1 MLEMAGAIIARGDS
15 MRGVGTVALCAC
27 AAVPAIA
34 QAAEPSRT
42 VFGTLP
48 DGRTVEE
55 VTLTNGKGVTARV
68 IAWGALLRILEVPD
82 RAGKSADIVLGYND
96 LASYLE
102 KPKYFGVSVG
112 RYANRIRAGRF
123 TLDGQTY
130 TLATNDGSNTLHGGK
145 AGFDKR
151 LWTITEVK
159 GGATPSVTLRYVS
172 PDGEEGYP
180 GTLTVTATYA
190 LDESNTLTVTYL
202 ATTDK
207 PTIVNLTN
215 HSFFNLAGEGSG
227 RSILDNV
234 LTIPAER
241 FTPVDATLIPTG
253 EHLPV
258 AGTPFDFRT
267 PTVIGARIRDGRDIQ
282 IARGRGYDHN
292 WVVTDAPTAEPHLV
306 ARVEDPHSGRV
317 LEVASNQPGIQF
329 YAGNFLDATVVG
341 KSGLAYRQ
349 SDALAL
355 EPELFPDTPNQP
367 AFGSARLDPGATY
380 RNVITYRFSAS
391 SEHRTH
397 R

>member
-1 MLEMAGAIIARGDS
+1 
-15 MRGVGTVALCAC
+15 MRGVGPLALCAC
-27 AAVPAIA
+27 AAIPGLTPAPVR
-34 QAAEPSRT
+34 AAEPVRT

-48 DGRTVEE
+48 DGRSVEE
-55 VTLTNGKGVTARV
+55 VTLTNGKGITAR
-68 IAWGALLRILEVPD
+68 ILSWGALLRSLDVPD
-82 RAGKSADIVLGYND
+82 RSGKAADVVLGYND
-96 LASYLE
+96 LASYLT
-102 KPKYFGVSVG
+102 KGSYFGVSVG

-130 TLATNDGSNTLHGGK
+130 TLPTNDGPNALHGGA

-151 LWTITEVK
+151 LWTITAVK
-159 GGATPSVTLRYVS
+159 GGAAPSVTLRYVS

-180 GTLTVTATYA
+180 GTLTATATYT
-190 LDESNTLTVTYL
+190 LDATDTLTVTYE
-202 ATTDK
+202 ATADK

-227 RSILDNV
+227 RSILDQT

-253 EHLPV
+253 AHLPV
-258 AGTPFDFRT
+258 AGTPFDFRK
-267 PTVIGARIRDGRDIQ
+267 PTVIGARIRDGRDEQ
-282 IARGRGYDHN
+282 IVRARGYDHN

-306 ARVEDPHSGRV
+306 ARVEDPESGRI
-317 LEVASNQPGIQF
+317 LEVASNQPGVQF
-329 YAGNFLDATVVG
+329 YAGNFLNATVVG

-367 AFGSARLDPGATY
+367 AFGSARLDPGKTY
-380 RNVITYRFSAS
+380 RNVIAYRFSTSPA
-391 SEHRTH
+391 HRTQK
-397 R
+397 

>member
-1 MLEMAGAIIARGDS
+1 

-27 AAVPAIA
+27 AAAPALA

-68 IAWGALLRILEVPD
+68 ISWGALLRTLEVPD

-96 LASYLE
+96 LDSYLTQ
-102 KPKYFGVSVG
+102 PRYFGASVG
-112 RYANRIRAGRF
+112 RYDNRIRAGRF

-130 TLATNDGSNTLHGGK
+130 TLATNDGPNALHGGT

-172 PDGEEGYP
+172 SDGEEGFP

-190 LDESNTLTVTYL
+190 LDAANTLTVTYQ

-227 RSILDNV
+227 RSILDNI

-241 FTPVDATLIPTG
+241 YTPVDATLIPTG
-253 EHLPV
+253 EHVPV

-267 PTVIGARIRDGRDIQ
+267 PTVIGSRIRDGRDIQ
-282 IARGRGYDHN
+282 IVRGRGYDHN
-292 WVVTDAPTAEPHLV
+292 WVVTDKPTAEPHLV
-306 ARVEDPHSGRV
+306 ARVEDPASGRV
-317 LEVASNQPGIQF
+317 LEVASNQPGVQF
-329 YAGNFLDATVVG
+329 YTGNFIDATVVG
-341 KSGLAYRQ
+341 KSGLVYRQ

-380 RNVITYRFSAS
+380 RNVITYRFSTSAA
-391 SEHRTH
+391 HRTH
-397 R
+397 EK

>member
-1 MLEMAGAIIARGDS
+1 
-15 MRGVGTVALCAC
+15 MRGVGPLALCAC
-27 AAVPAIA
+27 AAIPGLTPAPVR
-34 QAAEPSRT
+34 AAEPVRT

-48 DGRTVEE
+48 DGRSVEE
-55 VTLTNGKGVTARV
+55 VTLTNGKGITAR
-68 IAWGALLRILEVPD
+68 ILSWGALLRSLDVPD
-82 RAGKSADIVLGYND
+82 RSGKAADVVLGYND
-96 LASYLE
+96 LASYLT
-102 KPKYFGVSVG
+102 KGSYFGVSVG

-130 TLATNDGSNTLHGGK
+130 TLATNDGPNALHGGA

-151 LWTITEVK
+151 LWTITAVK
-159 GGATPSVTLRYVS
+159 GGAAPSVTLRYVS

-180 GTLTVTATYA
+180 GTLTATATYT
-190 LDESNTLTVTYL
+190 LDATDTLTVTYE

-227 RSILDNV
+227 RSILDQT

-253 EHLPV
+253 AHLPV
-258 AGTPFDFRT
+258 TGTPFDFRK
-267 PTVIGARIRDGRDIQ
+267 PTVIGARIRDGRDEQ
-282 IARGRGYDHN
+282 IVRARGYDHN

-306 ARVEDPHSGRV
+306 ARVEDPESGRI
-317 LEVASNQPGIQF
+317 LEVASNQPGVQF
-329 YAGNFLDATVVG
+329 YAGNFLNATVVG

-367 AFGSARLDPGATY
+367 AFGSARLDPGKTY
-380 RNVITYRFSAS
+380 RNVIAYRFSTSPA
-391 SEHRTH
+391 HRTQK
-397 R
+397 

>member
-1 MLEMAGAIIARGDS
+1 
-15 MRGVGTVALCAC
+15 MRGVGAVALGAC
-27 AAVPAIA
+27 AAIPAVA
-34 QAAEPSRT
+34 QASEPVRT

-68 IAWGALLRILEVPD
+68 ISWGALLRTLEVPD
-82 RAGKSADIVLGYND
+82 RAGKPADIVLGYKD
-96 LASYLE
+96 LASYLD
-102 KPKYFGVSVG
+102 KPNYFGASIG

-130 TLATNDGSNTLHGGK
+130 TLATNDGPNALHGGT

-190 LDESNTLTVTYL
+190 LDAANTLTVTYQ

-227 RSILDNV
+227 RSILDNI

-241 FTPVDATLIPTG
+241 YTPVDATLIPTG
-253 EHLPV
+253 EHVPV

-282 IARGRGYDHN
+282 IVRGRGYDHN
-292 WVVTDAPTAEPHLV
+292 WVVTNKPTAEPHLV
-306 ARVEDPHSGRV
+306 ARVEDPASGRV
-317 LEVASNQPGIQF
+317 LEVASNQPGVQF
-329 YAGNFLDATVVG
+329 YAGNFLDATAVG

-380 RNVITYRFSAS
+380 RNVITYRFSTS
-391 SEHRTH
+391 SAHRTH
-397 R
+397 EK

>member
-1 MLEMAGAIIARGDS
+1 
-15 MRGVGTVALCAC
+15 MRGVGTLALCAC
-27 AAVPAIA
+27 AAVPGLSPAPA
-34 QAAEPSRT
+34 RAAEPTRT

-55 VTLTNGKGVTARV
+55 VTLTNGKGLTAR
-68 IAWGALLRILEVPD
+68 ILSWGALLRRLDVPD
-82 RAGKSADIVLGYND
+82 RSGKAADVVLGYDD
-96 LASYLE
+96 LASYLA
-102 KPKYFGVSVG
+102 KGSYFGVSVG

-130 TLATNDGSNTLHGGK
+130 TLATNDGPNALHGGT

-151 LWTITEVK
+151 LWTITAVQ
-159 GGATPSVTLRYVS
+159 GGAAPSVTLRYVS

-180 GTLTVTATYA
+180 GTLTATATYT
-190 LDESNTLTVTYL
+190 LDDTNTLTVTYE

-227 RSILDNV
+227 RSILDQT

-253 EHLPV
+253 AHLPV
-258 AGTPFDFRT
+258 AGTPFDFRK
-267 PTVIGARIRDGRDIQ
+267 PTVIGARIRDGRDAQ
-282 IARGRGYDHN
+282 IVRGRGYDHN
-292 WVVTDAPTAEPHLV
+292 WVVTDAPTAEPHPV
-306 ARVEDPHSGRV
+306 ARVEDPVSGRV
-317 LEVASNQPGIQF
+317 LDVASNQPGLQF
-329 YAGNFLDATVVG
+329 YAGNFLNATVVG

-367 AFGSARLDPGATY
+367 AFGSARIDPGKTY
-380 RNVITYRFSAS
+380 RNVIAYRFSTSPA
-391 SEHRTH
+391 HRTQK
-397 R
+397 

>member
-1 MLEMAGAIIARGDS
+1 
-15 MRGVGTVALCAC
+15 MRGVGPLALCAC
-27 AAVPAIA
+27 AAIPGLTPAPA
-34 QAAEPSRT
+34 QAAEPVRT

-48 DGRTVEE
+48 DGRSVEE
-55 VTLTNGKGVTARV
+55 VTLTNGKGITAR
-68 IAWGALLRILEVPD
+68 ILSWGALLRSLDVPD
-82 RAGKSADIVLGYND
+82 RSGKAADVVLGYND
-96 LASYLE
+96 LASYLT
-102 KPKYFGVSVG
+102 KGSYFGVSVG

-130 TLATNDGSNTLHGGK
+130 TLATNDGPNALHGGA

-151 LWTITEVK
+151 LWTITAVK
-159 GGATPSVTLRYVS
+159 GGAAPSVTLRYVS

-180 GTLTVTATYA
+180 GTLTATATYT
-190 LDESNTLTVTYL
+190 LDATDTLTVTYE

-227 RSILDNV
+227 RSILDQT

-253 EHLPV
+253 AYLPV
-258 AGTPFDFRT
+258 AGTPFDFRK
-267 PTVIGARIRDGRDIQ
+267 PTVIGARIRDGRDEQ
-282 IARGRGYDHN
+282 IVRARGYDHN

-306 ARVEDPHSGRV
+306 ARVEDPESGRI
-317 LEVASNQPGIQF
+317 LEVASNQPGVQF
-329 YAGNFLDATVVG
+329 YTGNFLNATVVG

-367 AFGSARLDPGATY
+367 AFGSARLDPGKTY
-380 RNVITYRFSAS
+380 RNVIAYRFSTSPA
-391 SEHRTH
+391 HRTQK
-397 R
+397 

>member
-1 MLEMAGAIIARGDS
+1 
-15 MRGVGTVALCAC
+15 MRGVGPLALCAC
-27 AAVPAIA
+27 AAIPGLTPAPVR
-34 QAAEPSRT
+34 AAEPVRT

-48 DGRTVEE
+48 DGRSVEE
-55 VTLTNGKGVTARV
+55 VTLTNGKGITAR
-68 IAWGALLRILEVPD
+68 ILSWGALLRSLDVPD
-82 RAGKSADIVLGYND
+82 RSGKAADVVLGYND
-96 LASYLE
+96 LASYLT
-102 KPKYFGVSVG
+102 KGSYFGVSVG

-130 TLATNDGSNTLHGGK
+130 TLATNDGPNALHGGA

-151 LWTITEVK
+151 LWTITAVK
-159 GGATPSVTLRYVS
+159 GGAAPSVTLRYVS

-180 GTLTVTATYA
+180 GTLTATATYT
-190 LDESNTLTVTYL
+190 LDATDTLTVTYE

-227 RSILDNV
+227 RSILDQT

-253 EHLPV
+253 AHLPV
-258 AGTPFDFRT
+258 AGTPFDFRK
-267 PTVIGARIRDGRDIQ
+267 PTVIGARTRPGRADPSVG
-282 IARGRGYDHN
+282 ARGYHHN
-292 WVVTDAPTAEPHLV
+292 WVVPAAPTAEPHLV
-306 ARVEDPHSGRV
+306 ARVEDPESGRI
-317 LEVASNQPGIQF
+317 LEVASNQPGVQF
-329 YAGNFLDATVVG
+329 YAGNFLNATVVG

-367 AFGSARLDPGATY
+367 AFGSARLDPGKTY
-380 RNVITYRFSAS
+380 RNVIAYRFSTSPA
-391 SEHRTH
+391 HRTQK
-397 R
+397 